1 MKMDNSFKTVFAAM
15 MIVSG
20 LAACDKP
27 GPAESA
33 GKKIDQASESVST
46 SVSNTADKA
55 GDAMSQQ
62 TKNAG
67 QMIKDTDITA
77 SIKLALM
84 NEPDMQSTKINVV
97 TTKGIVTL
105 TGIVS
110 SAANKDKA
118 IKLAESVDGVKS
130 VQSKLKI
137 SK

>member
-1 MKMDNSFKTVFAAM
+1 MDNSFKTVFAAM

-33 GKKIDQASESVST
+33 GKKIDQASESVAT
-46 SVSNTADKA
+46 SVSNTTDKA
-55 GDAMSQQ
+55 SDAMSKQ
-62 TKNAG
+62 TQNAS

-77 SIKLALM
+77 SVKLSLM
-84 NEPDMQSTKINVV
+84 NESDMQSTKITVV
-97 TTKGIVTL
+97 TTKGVVTL
-105 TGIVS
+105 TGTVS
-110 SAANKDKA
+110 SLANKDKA

>member
-1 MKMDNSFKTVFAAM
+1 MDNSFKTVFAAM

-33 GKKIDQASESVST
+33 GKKIDQASESVAT

-55 GDAMSQQ
+55 GDAMSKQ
-62 TKNAG
+62 TKDAG

-77 SIKLALM
+77 SVKLSLM
-84 NEPDMQSTKINVV
+84 NESDMQSTKITVV
-97 TTKGIVTL
+97 TTKGVVTL
-105 TGIVS
+105 TGTVS
-110 SAANKDKA
+110 SLANKDKA
-118 IKLAESVDGVKS
+118 IKLAESIDGVKS

>member
-1 MKMDNSFKTVFAAM
+1 MDNSFKTVFAAM

-33 GKKIDQASESVST
+33 GKKIDQASESVAT

-55 GDAMSQQ
+55 GDAMSKQ
-62 TKNAG
+62 TKDAG

-77 SIKLALM
+77 SVKLSLM
-84 NEPDMQSTKINVV
+84 NESDMQSTKITVV
-97 TTKGIVTL
+97 TTKGVVTL
-105 TGIVS
+105 TGTVS
-110 SAANKDKA
+110 SLANKDKD
-118 IKLAESVDGVKS
+118 IKLAESIDGVKS

>member
-1 MKMDNSFKTVFAAM
+1 MKIDNSFRTVFAAM

-33 GKKIDQASESVST
+33 GKKIDQASESVT
-46 SVSNTADKA
+46 ASVSNTADKA
-55 GDAMSQQ
+55 GDAMSKQ
-62 TKNAG
+62 TKNTG
-67 QMIKDTDITA
+67 QMFKDTDITA

-84 NEPDMQSTKINVV
+84 NEPDMQSTKITVA
-97 TTKGIVTL
+97 TTKGVVTL
-105 TGIVS
+105 SGSVS
-110 SAANKDKA
+110 STANKDKV

>member
-33 GKKIDQASESVST
+33 GKKIDQASESVSN

-62 TKNAG
+62 TKKAG

-77 SIKLALM
+77 SIKLGLM
-84 NEPDMQSTKINVV
+84 NEADMQSTKITVV
-97 TTKGIVTL
+97 TTKGVVAL
-105 TGIVS
+105 TGTVS

>member
-1 MKMDNSFKTVFAAM
+1 MDNSFKTVFAAM

-33 GKKIDQASESVST
+33 GKKIDQASESVTT

-55 GDAMSQQ
+55 GDAMSKQ
-62 TKNAG
+62 TQNAS

-77 SIKLALM
+77 SVKLGLM
-84 NEPDMQSTKINVV
+84 NEADLQSTKITVV

-105 TGIVS
+105 SGSVNS
-110 SAANKDKA
+110 LANKDKA

>member
-1 MKMDNSFKTVFAAM
+1 MKIDNSFKTVFAAM
-15 MIVSG
+15 MIISG
-20 LAACDKP
+20 LTACDKP

-67 QMIKDTDITA
+67 QMIKDTDITT

-84 NEPDMQSTKINVV
+84 NEPDMQSTKITVDTNKGVV
-97 TTKGIVTL
+97 TLSGS
-105 TGIVS
+105 VS
-110 SAANKDKA
+110 NSSNKDKA

-130 VQSKLKI
+130 VQNKLKL

>member
-1 MKMDNSFKTVFAAM
+1 MDNSFKTVFAAM

-33 GKKIDQASESVST
+33 GKKIDQASESVT
-46 SVSNTADKA
+46 ASVSNTADKA
-55 GDAMSQQ
+55 GDAMSKQ
-62 TKNAG
+62 TQNAS
-67 QMIKDTDITA
+67 QIIKDTDITA
-77 SIKLALM
+77 SVKLGLM
-84 NEPDMQSTKINVV
+84 NEADLQSTKITVV

-105 TGIVS
+105 SGSVNS
-110 SAANKDKA
+110 LANKDKA

>member
-1 MKMDNSFKTVFAAM
+1 MKIDNSFRTVFAAM

-33 GKKIDQASESVST
+33 GKKIDQASESVT
-46 SVSNTADKA
+46 ASVSNTADKA
-55 GDAMSQQ
+55 GDAMSKQ
-62 TKNAG
+62 TKDAG

-77 SIKLALM
+77 SVKLSLM
-84 NEPDMQSTKINVV
+84 NESDMQSTKITVA
-97 TTKGIVTL
+97 TTKGVVTL
-105 TGIVS
+105 SGSVNST
-110 SAANKDKA
+110 ANKDKA

>member
-1 MKMDNSFKTVFAAM
+1 MDNSFKTVFAAM

-33 GKKIDQASESVST
+33 GKKIDQASESVAT

-55 GDAMSQQ
+55 GDAMSKQ
-62 TKNAG
+62 TKDAG

-77 SIKLALM
+77 SVKLSLM
-84 NEPDMQSTKINVV
+84 NESDMQSTKITVV
-97 TTKGIVTL
+97 TTKGVVTL
-105 TGIVS
+105 TGTVS
-110 SAANKDKA
+110 SLANKDKA

>member
-1 MKMDNSFKTVFAAM
+1 MDNSFKTVFAAM

-33 GKKIDQASESVST
+33 GKKIDQASESVSN

-62 TKNAG
+62 TKKAG

-77 SIKLALM
+77 SIKLGLM
-84 NEPDMQSTKINVV
+84 NEADMQSTKITVV
-97 TTKGIVTL
+97 TTKGVVTL
-105 TGIVS
+105 TGTVS